1 MRITPL
7 FLLSLSLS
15 CFFARLQSRQEGDL
29 FTLPFFSTWLDR
41 ERAASKL
48 LPLFRQEKGHF
59 SLFFSFKIDYEI
71 DGKKKK
77 TPIRFNVNRDGELR
91 DFSFFDFVAGGMAA
105 RGYPNDIDDSQSRD
119 HEESSNSSLSQ
130 RSPDVVPPHTRGEGI
145 RQGMVHVPD

>member
-1 MRITPL
+1 M
-7 FLLSLSLS
+7 
-15 CFFARLQSRQEGDL
+15 
-29 FTLPFFSTWLDR
+29 
-41 ERAASKL
+41 
-48 LPLFRQEKGHF
+48 
-59 SLFFSFKIDYEI
+59 LFFSFKIDYEI

-77 TPIRFNVNRDGELR
+77 KPIRFRVNQDGESR
-91 DFSFFDFVAGGMAA
+91 DFSFFDSVAGGMAA